1 MQIYFSP
8 ECIKEDAQILNI
20 VTDKNDPVGYLSFL
34 ITEKKMYVYGHVH
47 EEGVSEDFK
56 DLIKPYLAGLTSL
69 NNKLEVF
76 SYFNVGGKMIDIN
89 EEQKNNS

>member
-34 ITEKKMYVYGHVH
+34 KTDKKIYVYGHVS

-56 DLIKPYLAGLTSL
+56 DLIKPYLSGLTSA
-69 NNKLEVF
+69 NENLEVY
-76 SYFNVGGKMIDIN
+76 SYFSVGGKTIN
-89 EEQKNNS
+89 VNQDKEKSQ